1 MQWIKNTRIISL
13 IIWLVIAVVSV
24 VSMPNLA
31 DLVREKGQITLPEDA
46 QSLEAHQLLKEMNE
60 NGEENYQII
69 AVYTS
74 KDGNALTTEAKE
86 EISSVIVQLTE
97 R

>member
-1 MQWIKNTRIISL
+1 MQRLKSTRILSL
-13 IIWLVIAVVSV
+13 IIWLIIAVVST

-46 QSLEAHQLLKEMNE
+46 QSLKAQQLLKEMNE
-60 NGEENYQII
+60 NGGENYQII

-74 KDGNALTTEAKE
+74 KDGNPLTAEVKKE
-86 EISSVIVQLTE
+86 YLQ
-97 R
+97 

>member
-1 MQWIKNTRIISL
+1 MQRLKNTRILSL
-13 IIWLVIAVVSV
+13 IIWLIIAVVSV

-31 DLVREKGQITLPEDA
+31 DLVREKGQITLPKDDQKA
-46 QSLEAHQLLKEMNE
+46 QEAQQLLKEMNE

-86 EISSVIVQLTE
+86 ENIFSDC
-97 R
+97 

>member
-1 MQWIKNTRIISL
+1 MQRIKNTRIISL
-13 IIWLVIAVVSV
+13 IIWLIIAVVSV

-46 QSLEAHQLLKEMNE
+46 QSLEAQQLLKEMNE

-74 KDGNALTTEAKE
+74 KDGNPLTTEAKRKFL
-86 EISSVIVQLTE
+86 Q
-97 R
+97 